1 MAEFIVRIELHNAG
15 SADYHYL
22 HNKMIQIGF
31 LSTIP
36 STDKKRYELPT
47 AMFYA
52 NTNQSQEDVFTVAES
67 VANTVSAKNR
77 VMVIQSSA
85 VLMKL
90 DEAK

>member
-1 MAEFIVRIELHNAG
+1 MAEFIVRIELRNAK

-36 STDKKRYELPT
+36 AADKKRYELPT

-52 NTNQSQEDVFTVAES
+52 NTSQSKEEIFAIAES
-67 VANTVSAKNR
+67 IANTVSLKNWI
-77 VMVIQSSA
+77 VVIQSEGI
-85 VLMKL
+85 LMKL
-90 DEAK
+90 DEAT

>member
-36 STDKKRYELPT
+36 AANQKRYQLPT

-52 NTNQSQEDVFTVAES
+52 DTNQSKEEVFAVAES
-67 VANTVSAKNR
+67 IANTAKQKNW
-77 VMVIQSSA
+77 VMVIQSEGI
-85 VLMKL
+85 LMKL